1 MLPQRTKCL
10 PRTKGLPTEEKA
22 TPNRRMIKRWVG
34 LLFVTVLRTVG
45 EEIVADQSCSASIV
59 EDHAPL
65 SPPFLP
71 ERLAFLDRCAA
82 GHMPYG

>member
-1 MLPQRTKCL
+1 
-10 PRTKGLPTEEKA
+10 
-22 TPNRRMIKRWVG
+22 MIKRWVG
-34 LLFVTVLRTVG
+34 LLFTVLRTVG
-45 EEIVADQSCSASIV
+45 EEIVADQSDVGSASVV